1 MQIVHSSNP
10 SPVPLDVVG
19 NVALEALQIQDKE
32 KVLVL
37 QHRGP
42 GPLVERLENFLTNIF
57 DEADSLAKV
66 TERVHQLLQGVV
78 VRRIA
83 RILLV
88 QGNAHLREAACEQ
101 VVHQMDHFL
110 LPRRVL

>member
-42 GPLVERLENFLTNIF
+42 GPLVERL
-57 DEADSLAKV
+57 
-66 TERVHQLLQGVV
+66 
-78 VRRIA
+78 
-83 RILLV
+83 
-88 QGNAHLREAACEQ
+88 
-101 VVHQMDHFL
+101 
-110 LPRRVL
+110 